1 MKASVSPLSAGLH
14 NVEEDIL
21 AVVVV
26 ISQVEVV
33 RLVNQQHPTHDL
45 LVHRLGLGPAG
56 DISKLAPGVDGDGKV
71 TLNEVQVAVSHC
83 LLQLDEALQVASVI
97 VDALRLMPVPTLP
110 LDVVQ
115 EYAISATERSGEQ
128 FVVNER
134 MMQERA
140 LLPKFAV
147 KEYFL
152 KLFGKNLK
160 EVVEISLVTWLLI
173 APLIAF
179 DKKLNTAT
187 MNRL

>member
-1 MKASVSPLSAGLH
+1 MDHTRTRLIPVSL
-14 NVEEDIL
+14 
-21 AVVVV
+21 
-26 ISQVEVV
+26 
-33 RLVNQQHPTHDL
+33 R
-45 LVHRLGLGPAG
+45 R
-56 DISKLAPGVDGDGKV
+56 
-71 TLNEVQVAVSHC
+71 
-83 LLQLDEALQVASVI
+83 LQLDEALQVASVI
-97 VDALRLMPVPTLP
+97 VDLDGDSVITEEEKVEALRLMPVPTLP

-115 EYAISATERSGEQ
+115 EYAISATERSEEQ